1 MQRARVRLSTDLIY
15 PLVLVG
21 LNAFTSF
28 RALVP
33 NLHVDKS
40 ALGGYNGGLF
50 LPHRLQNLG
59 DICVSGTL
67 AAMR

>member
-1 MQRARVRLSTDLIY
+1 M
-15 PLVLVG
+15 
-21 LNAFTSF
+21 
-28 RALVP
+28 P